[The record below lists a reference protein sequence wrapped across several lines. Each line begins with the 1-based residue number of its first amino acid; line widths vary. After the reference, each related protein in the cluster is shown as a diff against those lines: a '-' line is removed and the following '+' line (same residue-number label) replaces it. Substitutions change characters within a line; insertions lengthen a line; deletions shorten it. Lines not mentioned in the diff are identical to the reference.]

1 MVKVKN
7 PEEIAKLVT
16 SGSYE
21 KKRIFSI
28 TAHIDHGKTTATD
41 YLLRRAGLMRPEDA
55 GQLQMTDS
63 DDEEQ
68 ERGITIFTSV
78 VLLAFQD
85 PRHPD
90 DDEPYIF
97 QLNDTPGHISFTGEV
112 SRALRG
118 SDGAIILVD
127 ALEGIM
133 TQTETNIRLAVGEE
147 FCKPV
152 LFINKVDRLI
162 SELKLSPKDTFAKI
176 DKITRDVNDLI
187 KKVRP
192 EGSDWSIDF
201 AKNSV
206 AVGSAKHGWGFTY
219 EILLE
224 KKLKPQ
230 DVFAKY
236 NEGDIMWLRENL
248 PLDEPILRMVVDHL
262 PNPISA
268 AKYRIPHI
276 WGGDLNSELG
286 QALQKSDPKGPLY
299 GMITKI
305 FLDPKKN
312 YQATLIG
319 RVFSG
324 TFDQTDSLYLVNS
337 KTSNRVKRLGVMEI
351 TDILDISS
359 IPAGNLFALY
369 GFICPSGETF
379 LASDKIPKDKDEAAN
394 LPSFEKINYACRA
407 VVSRSIKPKDPH
419 DLAKLGEV
427 VGKWLQAD
435 PTAEFRLNK
444 ESMEYILSGIDPLQI
459 EILTKRIN
467 NQVNIEI
474 GEPIIVYREKISK
487 KSKEYHTKSSN
498 AHNRLL
504 LYVEPLD
511 NKTEE
516 LIDLGKITDLQN
528 EKERAQILREEAG
541 WDAKEARRIVDVY
554 KGNILVNG
562 TSGLQRFD
570 RVKNDLVSSFRNWL
584 EECIIAKEPAMGI
597 RATFTDMVIHED
609 PRHTQFAQT
618 ASMAYSALS
627 LAMLEAGPHLFE
639 PIQKIDVKTPQ
650 GTEGGVNSIILKHR
664 GRIHNVIPEGEYV
677 RVQGQIPAAEI
688 IGIADEIRS
697 TTQGRAFF
705 GYEFLGFEKVPS
717 SLEEDV
723 ILEIRKRKGMPES
736 MPSAKS
742 WERFIYKRT

>member
-7 PEEIAKLVT
+7 PEEIAQLVT
-16 SGSYE
+16 SGSYD

-78 VLLAFQD
+78 VLLAFND
-85 PRHPD
+85 PRKPD
-90 DDEPYIF
+90 DLEPYII

-127 ALEGIM
+127 ALEGVM
-133 TQTETNIRLAVGEE
+133 TQTETNIRLSVGEE
-147 FCKPV
+147 LCKPV

-162 SELKLSPKDTFAKI
+162 SELKLSPQETFAKI
-176 DKITRDVNDLI
+176 DKITREVNDLI

-224 KKLKPQ
+224 KGLKPQ

-236 NEGDIMWLRENL
+236 NEGDIQWLRDNL
-248 PLDEPILRMVVDHL
+248 PLDEPMLRMIVDHL
-262 PNPISA
+262 PDPISA

-276 WGGDLNSELG
+276 WGGDLSTELG
-286 QALQKSDPKGPLY
+286 QSLQKSDPNGPLY

-305 FLDPKKN
+305 FLDPKRN

-324 TFDQTDSLYLVNS
+324 IFDQTDSIYLINS
-337 KTSNRVKRLGVMEI
+337 DSSNRVKRLGVMEI
-351 TDILDISS
+351 TDILDIPK
-359 IPAGNLFALY
+359 IPAGNLFALF
-369 GFICPSGETF
+369 GFVCPAGETF
-379 LASDKIPKDKDEAAN
+379 MLTNDVPKDKEEKKM
-394 LPSFEKINYACRA
+394 LHPFEKIQYACEA

-419 DLAKLGEV
+419 EIDKLDEV
-427 VGKWLQAD
+427 VGKWLKAN
-435 PTAEFRLNK
+435 PEAEYRRDD
-444 ESMEYILSGIDPLQI
+444 ESGEFILSGIDPLQI

-467 NQVNIEI
+467 NQVQINI
-474 GEPIIVYREKISK
+474 GEPIIIYREKITK
-487 KSKEYHTKSSN
+487 KSPEYYTKSAN
-498 AHNRLL
+498 THNRIL
-504 LYVEPLD
+504 LYIEPLD
-511 NKTEE
+511 ETTER
-516 LIDLGKITDLQN
+516 LIETGKVNDLQN
-528 EKERAQILREEAG
+528 EKDRAQILREDAG

-554 KGNILVNG
+554 HGSVLVNG
-562 TSGLQRFD
+562 TTGLQRFD
-570 RVKNDLVSSFRNWL
+570 RVRSYLSAAFRDWL
-584 EECIIAKEPAMGI
+584 GNCIIAKEPAAGVKVV
-597 RATFTDMVIHED
+597 FTDMTIHED
-609 PRHTQFAQT
+609 PRHTQYGQIAG
-618 ASMAYSALS
+618 MAFSALS
-627 LAMLEAGPHLFE
+627 LAMLDAEPHLYE
-639 PIQKIDVKTPQ
+639 PVQKIDIKTPQ
-650 GTEGGVNSIILKHR
+650 GTEGGVTTIITKRR
-664 GRIHNVIPEGEYV
+664 GRITNVIPEGEYV
-677 RVQGQIPAAEI
+677 RIQGQIPAAET
-688 IGIADEIRS
+688 IGIADDIRGS
-697 TTQGRAFF
+697 TQGRAFF
-705 GYEFLGFEKVPS
+705 GYEFKGFEKVPA
-717 SLEEDV
+717 SLEEDLV
-723 ILEIRKRKGMPES
+723 MEIRKRKAMPLE
-736 MPSAKS
+736 MPNRKS

>member
-1 MVKVKN
+1 
-7 PEEIAKLVT
+7 
-16 SGSYE
+16 
-21 KKRIFSI
+21 
-28 TAHIDHGKTTATD
+28 
-41 YLLRRAGLMRPEDA
+41 MREEDA

-85 PRHPD
+85 LRKPD
-90 DDEPYIF
+90 DNEPYIF

-127 ALEGIM
+127 ALEGVM

-147 FCKPV
+147 YCKPV

-162 SELKLSPKDTFAKI
+162 SELRLSPKDTFERI
-176 DKITRDVNDLI
+176 DKITSEVNELI

-192 EGSDWSIDF
+192 EGSNWGVDF

-206 AVGSAKHGWGFTY
+206 ACGSAKHGWGFTY

-224 KKLKPQ
+224 KNLKPQ
-230 DVFAKY
+230 DVFVKY
-236 NEGDIMWLRENL
+236 NEGDIEWLRENL
-248 PLDEPILRMVVDHL
+248 PLDEPMLRMVVDHL
-262 PNPISA
+262 PDPVSA
-268 AKYRIPHI
+268 SKYRIPHL

-286 QALQKSDPKGPLY
+286 QSLQKCDSSGPLY
-299 GMITKI
+299 GMITKL
-305 FLDPKKN
+305 FLDPRRQ
-312 YQATLIG
+312 YAATLIG

-324 TFDQTDSLYLVNS
+324 TFNQTDSIYLLGS
-337 KTSNRVKRLGVMEI
+337 RTSNRVKRLGVMEI
-351 TDILDISS
+351 TDLLDIPK

-379 LASDKIPKDKDEAAN
+379 IHNEMIPKDKEEIGKI
-394 LPSFEKINYACRA
+394 PTFEKIHYACKA

-419 DLAKLGEV
+419 DLGKLGEV
-427 VGKWLQAD
+427 VGKWIQAD
-435 PTAEFRLNK
+435 PTAEFRLDK

-467 NQVNIEI
+467 NQVKIDI
-474 GEPIIVYREKISK
+474 GEPIIVYREKINA
-487 KSKEYHTKSSN
+487 KSKQFHTKSSN

-504 LYVEPLD
+504 LYIEPLD
-511 NKTEE
+511 EKTEE
-516 LIDLGKITDLQN
+516 LIDEGKITDLQN

-541 WDAKEARRIVDVY
+541 WDTKEARRIIDVF
-554 KGNILVNG
+554 KGNVLVNG

-570 RVKNDLVSSFRNWL
+570 RIKNDLVSAFRNWL
-584 EECIIAKEPAMGI
+584 SECIIAKEPAMGI
-597 RATFTDMVIHED
+597 KAVFTDAVIHED
-609 PRHTQFAQT
+609 PRHTQYAQT
-618 ASMAYSALS
+618 ASMSYSAFSLS
-627 LAMLEAGPHLFE
+627 MLNADPHLYE
-639 PIQKIDVKTPQ
+639 PIQRIDVKTPQ
-650 GTEGGVNSIILKHR
+650 GTEAGVNSIINRHR
-664 GRIHNVIPEGEYV
+664 GRINNVILEGEYV
-677 RVQGQIPAAEI
+677 RIQGQIPAAEI

-697 TTQGRAFF
+697 STQGRAFF
-705 GYEFLGFEKVPS
+705 GYEFKGFEKVPP
-717 SLEEDV
+717 SLEEDL
-723 ILEIRKRKGMPES
+723 ILEIRKRKNMPLE
-736 MPSAKS
+736 MPSTKS

>member
-1 MVKVKN
+1 MV
-7 PEEIAKLVT
+7 T
-16 SGSYE
+16 YGSYE

-78 VLLAFQD
+78 VLLAFND
-85 PRHPD
+85 SRKPD
-90 DDEPYIF
+90 DSEPYIF

-162 SELKLSPKDTFAKI
+162 SELKLSPKDTYAKI
-176 DKITRDVNDLI
+176 DKISKEVNELI

-192 EGSDWSIDF
+192 EGSDWGIDF

-219 EILLE
+219 EILKE
-224 KKLKPQ
+224 KGYSPIT
-230 DVFAKY
+230 VFEKY
-236 NEGDIMWLRENL
+236 TEGDIAWLRENL
-248 PLDEPILRMVVDHL
+248 PLDEPMLRMVVDHL
-262 PNPISA
+262 PNPVEAS
-268 AKYRIPHI
+268 KYRIPHL
-276 WGGDLNSELG
+276 WGGDMDSELG
-286 QALQKSDPKGPLY
+286 QALAKSDPKGPLY
-299 GMITKI
+299 GMITKL
-305 FLDPKKN
+305 FLDPKRN

-324 TFDQTDSLYLVNS
+324 TFNKTDLIYLLGS
-337 KTSNRVKRLGVMEI
+337 RTANRVKRLGVMEI
-351 TDILDISS
+351 TDLLDISK
-359 IPAGNLFALY
+359 IPAGNLFAIF

-379 LASDKIPKDKDEAAN
+379 IHAQDVPKKKEDIAKIPT
-394 LPSFEKINYACRA
+394 FERIHYACKA

-467 NQVNIEI
+467 NQVQIEI
-474 GEPIIVYREKISK
+474 GEPIIVYREKITK
-487 KSKEYHTKSSN
+487 KSKQYHTKSSN

-504 LYVEPLD
+504 LYMEPLD
-511 NKTEE
+511 EKTEE
-516 LIDLGKITDLQN
+516 LIDEGKIHDLQN
-528 EKERAQILREEAG
+528 VKERAQILREEAG
-541 WDAKEARRIVDVY
+541 WETKEARRVVDVY
-554 KGNILVNG
+554 KGNLLVNG
-562 TSGLQRFD
+562 ASGLQRFD
-570 RVKNDLVSSFRNWL
+570 RIKNDLVSSFRNWL
-584 EECIIAKEPAMGI
+584 EECILAKEPALGMK
-597 RATFTDMVIHED
+597 AVFTDLVIHED

-618 ASMAYSALS
+618 ASMSYSALS
-627 LAMLEAGPHLFE
+627 LAMLNAEPHIYE
-639 PIQKIDVKTPQ
+639 PIQRIDVKTPT
-650 GTEGGVNSIILKHR
+650 GTEGGVNAIINKHR
-664 GRIHNVIPEGEYV
+664 GRINNVIPEGEYV

-697 TTQGRAFF
+697 STQGRAFF
-705 GYEFLGFEKVPS
+705 GYEFKGFEKVPP
-717 SLEEDV
+717 SLEEEV
-723 ILEIRKRKGMPES
+723 ILEIRKRKS
-736 MPSAKS
+736 MPAEMASTKS

>member
-1 MVKVKN
+1 
-7 PEEIAKLVT
+7 
-16 SGSYE
+16 
-21 KKRIFSI
+21 
-28 TAHIDHGKTTATD
+28 
-41 YLLRRAGLMRPEDA
+41 
-55 GQLQMTDS
+55 
-63 DDEEQ
+63 
-68 ERGITIFTSV
+68 
-78 VLLAFQD
+78 
-85 PRHPD
+85 
-90 DDEPYIF
+90 
-97 QLNDTPGHISFTGEV
+97 
-112 SRALRG
+112 
-118 SDGAIILVD
+118 
-127 ALEGIM
+127 
-133 TQTETNIRLAVGEE
+133 
-147 FCKPV
+147 
-152 LFINKVDRLI
+152 
-162 SELKLSPKDTFAKI
+162 
-176 DKITRDVNDLI
+176 
-187 KKVRP
+187 
-192 EGSDWSIDF
+192 
-201 AKNSV
+201 
-206 AVGSAKHGWGFTY
+206 
-219 EILLE
+219 
-224 KKLKPQ
+224 
-230 DVFAKY
+230 
-236 NEGDIMWLRENL
+236 MWLRENL

-262 PNPISA
+262 PNPIAA

-324 TFDQTDSLYLVNS
+324 TFEQTDSLYLVNS

-379 LASDKIPKDKDEAAN
+379 LATDKVPKDKNEAAKI
-394 LPSFEKINYACRA
+394 PSFEKINYACRA

-427 VGKWLQAD
+427 VGKWMQAD

-467 NQVNIEI
+467 NQVKIEI

-487 KSKEYHTKSSN
+487 KSKVYHTKSSN

-504 LYVEPLD
+504 LYVEPID
-511 NKTEE
+511 EKTEE
-516 LIDLGKITDLQN
+516 LIDLGKITYLQN

-554 KGNILVNG
+554 KGNLLVNG

-584 EECIIAKEPAMGI
+584 EECILAKEPAMGI
-597 RATFTDMVIHED
+597 KVTFTDMVIHED

-618 ASMAYSALS
+618 ASMSYSGLS
-627 LAMLEAGPHLFE
+627 LAMLDADPHLFE
-639 PIQKIDVKTPQ
+639 PIQRIDVKTPQ
-650 GTEGGVNSIILKHR
+650 GTEGGVNSIINKHR

-697 TTQGRAFF
+697 STQGRAFF
-705 GYEFLGFEKVPS
+705 GYEFLGFERVPT

-723 ILEIRKRKGMPES
+723 ILEIRKRKGMPDS
-736 MPSAKS
+736 MPSTKS

>member
-1 MVKVKN
+1 MV
-7 PEEIAKLVT
+7 T
-16 SGSYE
+16 YGSYE

-78 VLLAFQD
+78 VLLAFND
-85 PRHPD
+85 SRKPD
-90 DDEPYIF
+90 DSEPYIF

-147 FCKPV
+147 LCKPV

-162 SELKLSPKDTFAKI
+162 SELKLSPKDTYAKI
-176 DKITRDVNDLI
+176 DKISKDVNELI

-192 EGSDWSIDF
+192 EGSDWGIDF

-219 EILLE
+219 EILKE
-224 KKLKPQ
+224 KGYSPIT
-230 DVFAKY
+230 VFEKY
-236 NEGDIMWLRENL
+236 TEGDIAWLRENL
-248 PLDEPILRMVVDHL
+248 PLDEPMLRMVVDHL
-262 PNPISA
+262 PNPVEAS
-268 AKYRIPHI
+268 KYRIPHL
-276 WGGDLNSELG
+276 WGGDMDSELG
-286 QALQKSDPKGPLY
+286 QALAKSDPKGPLY
-299 GMITKI
+299 GMITKL
-305 FLDPKKN
+305 FLDPKRN

-324 TFDQTDSLYLVNS
+324 TFNKTDLIYLLGS
-337 KTSNRVKRLGVMEI
+337 RTANRVKRLGVMEI
-351 TDILDISS
+351 TDLLDISK
-359 IPAGNLFALY
+359 IPAGNLFAIF

-379 LASDKIPKDKDEAAN
+379 IHAQNVPKKKEDIAKIPT
-394 LPSFEKINYACRA
+394 FERIHYACKA

-467 NQVNIEI
+467 NQVQIEI
-474 GEPIIVYREKISK
+474 GEPIIVYREKITK
-487 KSKEYHTKSSN
+487 KSKQYHTKSSN

-504 LYVEPLD
+504 LYMEPLD
-511 NKTEE
+511 EKTEE
-516 LIDLGKITDLQN
+516 LIDEGKIHDLQN
-528 EKERAQILREEAG
+528 VKERAQILREEAG
-541 WDAKEARRIVDVY
+541 WETKEARRVVDVY
-554 KGNILVNG
+554 KGNLLVNG
-562 TSGLQRFD
+562 ASGLQRFD
-570 RVKNDLVSSFRNWL
+570 RIKNDLVSSFRNWL
-584 EECIIAKEPAMGI
+584 EECILAKEPALGMK
-597 RATFTDMVIHED
+597 AVFTDLVIHED

-618 ASMAYSALS
+618 ASMSYSALS
-627 LAMLEAGPHLFE
+627 LAMLNAEPHIYE
-639 PIQKIDVKTPQ
+639 PIQRIDVKTPT
-650 GTEGGVNSIILKHR
+650 GTEGGVNAIINKHR
-664 GRIHNVIPEGEYV
+664 GRINNVIPEGEYV

-697 TTQGRAFF
+697 STQGRAFF
-705 GYEFLGFEKVPS
+705 GYEFKGFEKVPP
-717 SLEEDV
+717 SLEEEV
-723 ILEIRKRKGMPES
+723 ILEIRKRKS
-736 MPSAKS
+736 MPAEMASTKS